1 MKTEIIAVV
10 LLAASSVA
18 QTGTS
23 PLAVEEV
30 FSVETPEELEN
41 SLIDGYPM
49 PWLAEILSDETIP
62 EEDRYWLDC
71 RMRAV
76 IARELHTFYGRDGQP
91 LHVDALGGIRNGET
105 YWREVFIVEPG
116 FKEPAVGYADF
127 TEPPYY
133 FLRTPGY
140 LVNRFG
146 ERLGEIAT
154 TDLKIHLS
162 RDGSVGVYTGP
173 HAAHVQNPSRT
184 FFLNPRSGVR
194 EVIIGPALSGMRSIC
209 MAEDGT
215 IALAAC
221 TGSGITWSR
230 NRDVV
235 SLGLDYPERDAVMLH
250 VFTGTGDL
258 LYGKLMPE
266 GPVNVQISPDSRY
279 ISYASAENTYLLN
292 ASTGDILF
300 TWERK
305 GGSDPSFTRNSR
317 YLCLPAVGGGAIYD
331 CETGETVLEL
341 PSSPYPPFTYGG
353 KFHIDLSAS
362 NDLSVIAGVIIDRIN
377 DDCISYYHDI
387 YLNNSLLSSAEITV
401 YRSQEVSPN
410 GHFIDRQHY
419 SPFIG
424 NLWDGVAVPYT
435 VLRVRGF

>member
-1 MKTEIIAVV
+1 MKTAITAVV

-23 PLAVEEV
+23 PLTVEEV

-41 SLIDGYPM
+41 CLIDGYPM

-91 LHVDALGGIRNGET
+91 LHVDALGGIRNGEA

-116 FKEPAVGYADF
+116 FKEPAVWVVDY

-140 LVNRFG
+140 LVNHFG

-154 TDLKIHLS
+154 TDLMIHLS
-162 RDGSVGVYTGP
+162 REGSVGVYTGY

-184 FFLNPRSGVR
+184 FFLNSQSEVR

-209 MAEDGT
+209 MAEDGS

-221 TGSGITWSR
+221 RGTGITWSR
-230 NRDVV
+230 NRDVA
-235 SLGLDYPERDAVMLH
+235 SLGLDYPERDGVMLH

-266 GPVNVQISPDSRY
+266 GPTDIQISPDSRY
-279 ISYASAENTYLLN
+279 IAYAAGENTYLLN

-300 TWERK
+300 TWERR
-305 GGSDPSFTRNSR
+305 GGCDPSFTRNSR
-317 YLCLPAVGGGAIYD
+317 YLCLPAVGGGAIYN
-331 CETGETVLEL
+331 CETGDEAFLM
-341 PSSPYPPFTYGG
+341 PDYPYPYSRMY
-353 KFHIDLSAS
+353 HLDLSAN
-362 NDLSVIAGVIIDRIN
+362 NDLSIVAGVRKNRIDTANIR
-377 DDCISYYHDI
+377 YYHDLF
-387 YLNNSLLSSAEITV
+387 LNNTLIRSEEIRG
-401 YRSQEVSPN
+401 YRCQEVSPN

>member
-1 MKTEIIAVV
+1 MKTAIIAVV

-116 FKEPAVGYADF
+116 FKEPAVRYADF

-184 FFLNPRSGVR
+184 FFLNPRSEVR

-266 GPVNVQISPDSRY
+266 GPTNIQISPDSRY
-279 ISYASAENTYLLN
+279 IAYAAMENIYLIN

-305 GGSDPSFTRNSR
+305 GGCYPSFTRNSR

-331 CETGETVLEL
+331 CETGDEAILM
-341 PSSPYPPFTYGG
+341 PDYPYPYSRMYHVG
-353 KFHIDLSAS
+353 LSAN
-362 NDLSVIAGVIIDRIN
+362 NDLSVVAGVRKNRIDTANIW
-377 DDCISYYHDI
+377 YYHDVF
-387 YLNNSLLSSAEITV
+387 LNNNLISSEEIRG
-401 YRSQEVSPN
+401 YRCQEVSPN
-410 GHFIDRQHY
+410 GHFIDRENY
-419 SPFIG
+419 SPFIS
-424 NLWDGVAVPYT
+424 NLWNGVAVPYT